1 MDYELNNVDKR
12 RLQNLDLLDNLN
24 KLLLDIVNLLDKNM
38 ATI

>member
-1 MDYELNNVDKR
+1 MDYELNTVDKR